1 MRWLVVLFLFNP
13 MVCLAVVDTQSAG
26 YSKTFIAFKSEGA
39 GFPLKVEYTNNS
51 RSLYNG
57 LFGYGWCSNFE
68 TRLTALPDNSVK
80 SVECGGGLEIFYYP
94 KNKSGNVDL
103 QVNLI
108 LKGMR
113 KSAQL
118 SGSQMK
124 TLKKDLRQ
132 SQTLRADF
140 MEALNIKGKIKSG
153 VKYYA
158 NGRASEYVIL
168 REGWLTRHL
177 PNGISEVFNR
187 NGRLV
192 RAFDKSG
199 NRIDITW
206 GSKEVLVKDN
216 RGRRLQFVL
225 GKSGKVKDIKFNGKV
240 AASFKHDGKEDLRF
254 VRNAFGEEFFHN
266 YDNLHNL
273 TENIYPDKTTEKL
286 TYNKKKDWVTTFK
299 NRKGCLETYGY
310 GKNPKN
316 PNHYHSTVKKVCGR
330 RVVNNSRYEFW
341 NKPLPEGKG
350 KYLYRARA
358 RVNGRL
364 TDVIYHQKFGTPVSL
379 LKNGVRTAR
388 KYYESGTFIGL
399 LKEKR
404 TPYRTVRYQNYSEK
418 CRKPQIVQIVLRDSS
433 GKKVLRTENTSF
445 QFRPNCQLYMA
456 RKSKEE
462 WIKVRHDEKGRIDT
476 MEDQSR
482 KVVKLKWHPRY
493 NKPEVITRQGVG
505 SIRLIFNAQGG
516 VVDVKGRSGPTVMS
530 QVASVFNSFLETL
543 SPVAEEMVIL

>member
-1 MRWLVVLFLFNP
+1 MER
-13 MVCLAVVDTQSAG
+13 T
-26 YSKTFIAFKSEGA
+26 Y
-39 GFPLKVEYTNNS
+39 NS

-57 LFGYGWCSNFE
+57 LFGFGWCSNFE

-103 QVNLI
+103 QVRLI
-108 LKGMR
+108 LKGIR

-118 SGSQMK
+118 SSAQLK
-124 TLKKDLRQ
+124 TLKKDLLQ

-140 MEALNIKGKIKSG
+140 MGALDIKGKITPG

-158 NGRASEYVIL
+158 NGRASEYVVL
-168 REGWLTRHL
+168 REGGLTRHL
-177 PNGISEVFNR
+177 PNGITEVFNQS
-187 NGRLV
+187 GRLV
-192 RAFDKSG
+192 RAFDRAG
-199 NRIDITW
+199 NRIRLSW
-206 GSKEVLVKDN
+206 GKNEVLVTDN

-225 GKSGKVKDIKFNGKV
+225 SSGKVKRIKFNGKV
-240 AASFKHDGKEDLRF
+240 VASYRHDGKEDLRF
-254 VRNAFGEEFFHN
+254 ARNAFGEEFSHS

-273 TENIYPDKTTEKL
+273 KKNVYPDGTEENL
-286 TYNKKKDWVTTFK
+286 TYNRKKDWVTSFRD
-299 NRKGCLETYGY
+299 RKGCLETYGY

-316 PNHYHSTVKKVCGR
+316 PDHYYSTVKKVCR
-330 RVVNNSRYEFW
+330 RKVVNNSRYEFW
-341 NKPLPEGKG
+341 NKPLPGGKG
-350 KYLYRARA
+350 KYLWRARS

-364 TDVIYHQKFGTPVSL
+364 NDVIYHAQFGTPVSL

-388 KYYESGTFIGL
+388 KYYESGIFIGL
-399 LKEKR
+399 LREKS
-404 TPYRTVRYQNYSEK
+404 TPYRVVRYQDYSRK
-418 CRKPQIVQIVLRDSS
+418 CRKPQTVQVISKDSS

-445 QFRPNCQLYMA
+445 QFRPNCQLYIA
-456 RKSKEE
+456 KKSKDE
-462 WIKVRHDEKGRIDT
+462 WIRVGHDERGRIDT

-482 KVVKLKWHPRY
+482 KVVRLRWHSKH
-493 NKPEVITRQGVG
+493 NKPEVITREGVG

-516 VVDVKGRSGPTVMS
+516 IVDVKGKSGPTVMS

>member
-1 MRWLVVLFLFNP
+1 MRWLAVFFLISP
-13 MVCLAVVDTQSAG
+13 AVSLAVVDTQSAG
-26 YSKTFIAFKSEGA
+26 YSKTFVDFKSEGV
-39 GFPLKVEYTNNS
+39 GFPLKVERTYNS

-57 LFGYGWCSNFE
+57 LFGYGWCSNLE

-94 KNKSGNVDL
+94 KDKSGNVDL
-103 QVNLI
+103 QVRLI
-108 LKGMR
+108 LKGIR

-118 SGSQMK
+118 SASQMK
-124 TLKKDLRQ
+124 TLKRDLLQ

-140 MEALNIKGKIKSG
+140 MEALDIKGKITAG

-158 NGRASEYVIL
+158 NGRASEYVVL

-177 PNGISEVFNR
+177 PNGVSEVFNR
-187 NGRLV
+187 AGRLV
-192 RAFDKSG
+192 RAFDKAG
-199 NRIDITW
+199 NKIDITW

-216 RGRRLQFVL
+216 RGRRLQIAL
-225 GKSGKVKDIKFNGKV
+225 GSSGKVKHIKFNGKV
-240 AASFKHDGKEDLRF
+240 VASYRHDEREDLRF
-254 VRNAFGEEFFHN
+254 ARNAFGEEFSHN

-273 TENIYPDKTTEKL
+273 IANIYPDKTEEKL
-286 TYNKKKDWVTTFK
+286 TYNRKKDWVTSFR
-299 NRKGCLETYGY
+299 NREGCLETYGY

-316 PNHYHSTVKKVCGR
+316 PNHYFSTVKKVCGR
-330 RVVNNSRYEFW
+330 KVVNNSRYEFW
-341 NKPLPEGKG
+341 NKPLPSGKG
-350 KYLYRARA
+350 KYLWRARS

-364 TDVIYHQKFGTPVSL
+364 TDVIYHPRFGTPVSL

-388 KYYESGTFIGL
+388 KYYESGIFIGL
-399 LKEKR
+399 LKEKS
-404 TPYRTVRYQNYSEK
+404 TPYRTVRYQNYSKK
-418 CRKPQIVQIVLRDSS
+418 CRKPQTVQIILRDSS
-433 GKKVLRTENTSF
+433 GKKVLRTENTF
-445 QFRPNCQLYMA
+445 FRFRPNCQLHIA

-462 WIKVRHDEKGRIDT
+462 WIKVRHDDRGRIDT

-493 NKPEVITRQGVG
+493 NKPEVITREGVG

-516 VVDVKGRSGPTVMS
+516 VVDVKGKSGPTVMS

>member
-1 MRWLVVLFLFNP
+1 MRWLAVFFLISPVVS
-13 MVCLAVVDTQSAG
+13 LAVVDTQSAG
-26 YSKTFIAFKSEGA
+26 YSKTFVDFKSEGA
-39 GFPLKVEYTNNS
+39 GFPLKVERTYNS

-57 LFGYGWCSNFE
+57 LFGFGWCSNFE

-103 QVNLI
+103 QVRLI
-108 LKGMR
+108 LKGIR

-118 SGSQMK
+118 SSAQLK
-124 TLKKDLRQ
+124 TLKKDLLQ

-140 MEALNIKGKIKSG
+140 MGALDIKGKIKPG

-158 NGRASEYVIL
+158 NGRASEYVVL
-168 REGWLTRHL
+168 REGGLTRYL
-177 PNGISEVFNR
+177 PNGITEVFNR
-187 NGRLV
+187 AGRLV
-192 RAFDKSG
+192 RAFDRAG
-199 NRIDITW
+199 NRISITW
-206 GSKEVLVKDN
+206 GKKEVLITDN
-216 RGRRLQFVL
+216 RGRRLQFIL
-225 GKSGKVKDIKFNGKV
+225 GSGKIKRIKFNGKV
-240 AASFKHDGKEDLRF
+240 VASYKHDGKEDLRWA
-254 VRNAFGEEFFHN
+254 RNAFGEELFHN
-266 YDNLHNL
+266 YDSLHNL
-273 TENIYPDKTTEKL
+273 IENIYPDKTREKL
-286 TYNKKKDWVTTFK
+286 TYNKKKDWVTSFR

-316 PNHYHSTVKKVCGR
+316 PDHYYSTVKKVCGR
-330 RVVNNSRYEFW
+330 KVVNNSRYEFW
-341 NKPLPEGKG
+341 NKPLPGGKG
-350 KYLYRARA
+350 KYLWRARS

-364 TDVIYHQKFGTPVSL
+364 TDVIYHARFGTPVSL

-388 KYYESGTFIGL
+388 KYYESGIFIGL
-399 LKEKR
+399 LREKS
-404 TPYRTVRYQNYSEK
+404 TPYRTVKYENYSQK
-418 CRKPQIVQIVLRDSS
+418 CRKPQTVHVISRDSS
-433 GKKVLRTENTSF
+433 GKKTLRTETTSF
-445 QFRPNCQLYMA
+445 QFRPNCQLHIA

-482 KVVKLKWHPRY
+482 KVVRLRWHPRH
-493 NKPEVITRQGVG
+493 NKPEVITRAGVG

-516 VVDVKGRSGPTVMS
+516 IVDVKGKSGPTVMS